1 MFCMNCGHEIPED
14 SDFCPNCGKRVEQE
28 DDRERTIVV
37 GDEED
42 SPSEPEEPLYCTNC
56 GQPLSPGDAFC
67 MNCGTPAD
75 SEAFKSPGTSKAPR
89 THRGHRKVLV
99 IGAAVLG
106 VVCVAGAA
114 GFGLTRL
121 LIPAKVKV
129 ISGLKKTVESAL
141 DSDAS
146 MSRIIGID
154 DMIKETKE
162 GRSQHSLELS
172 LPTSGLGLDITLLSN
187 QKDQVSLSTFSPK
200 WNSFGIDDIVLYQQ
214 DQRFYAG
221 IPDAMDEVIYLDMEE
236 GLDELSDSY
245 LGELLRDYTGEDLA
259 DYFSPKEDLD
269 FIEYCSDELMAIYD
283 SMEVKKDG
291 KQKLTIDGKSQ
302 NCTQYQVLIPGD
314 CLVDLFEAIVE
325 YSADLS
331 PAVDLALR
339 ESGWE
344 DFIRSFEIED
354 MELTMCLDKK
364 GRLVASEGEIEMYS
378 YDSSTPEIIAY
389 DLRLLGGGNPS
400 DQIELD
406 FDVEYGLASGSTTL
420 ERNKTYDKDSG
431 LEDTIEIFY
440 GGSTWAEYNFSYD
453 SESGDWELSCE
464 IEGDGIQ
471 AEGEIS
477 DLKRGKAMTFSLDDL
492 SLIENGQIDE
502 SGLIELRY
510 QFGDLEDKIEEPFDV
525 EEAISVSDLDEGD
538 LENMTRELIGS
549 LGGLF

>member
-1 MFCMNCGHEIPED
+1 M
-14 SDFCPNCGKRVEQE
+14 
-28 DDRERTIVV
+28 
-37 GDEED
+37 
-42 SPSEPEEPLYCTNC
+42 
-56 GQPLSPGDAFC
+56 
-67 MNCGTPAD
+67 
-75 SEAFKSPGTSKAPR
+75 
-89 THRGHRKVLV
+89 
-99 IGAAVLG
+99 
-106 VVCVAGAA
+106 AGAA

-146 MSRIIGID
+146 MSRILGTD
-154 DMIKETKE
+154 DMIKETKA

-172 LPTSGLGLDITLLSN
+172 LPATGLGLDVTLLSN

-221 IPDAMDEVIYLDMEE
+221 IPDAMDEVIYLNMED
-236 GLDELSDSY
+236 GIDELSDSY
-245 LGELLRDYTGEDLA
+245 LGDLLSEYTGENLA
-259 DYFSPKEDLD
+259 DYFTPTEDLD
-269 FIEYCSDELMAIYD
+269 FMEYCSDELMALYD

-291 KQKLTIDGKSQ
+291 SQKLTIDGKSQ

-314 CLVDLFEAIVE
+314 CLVDLFEAMVE

-331 PAVDLALR
+331 PAVELALR
-339 ESGWE
+339 ESHWE

-364 GRLVASEGEIEMYS
+364 GRLVAS
-378 YDSSTPEIIAY
+378 
-389 DLRLLGGGNPS
+389 
-400 DQIELD
+400 
-406 FDVEYGLASGSTTL
+406 
-420 ERNKTYDKDSG
+420 
-431 LEDTIEIFY
+431 
-440 GGSTWAEYNFSYD
+440 
-453 SESGDWELSCE
+453 
-464 IEGDGIQ
+464 
-471 AEGEIS
+471 EGEIS